1 MLDGASDKLNHNLLL
16 FSFGYSQSRYLQ
28 ILLLMNIS
36 RRVLHAKDRRG
47 QERNGRWKLILETI
61 LYNYTNS

>member
-36 RRVLHAKDRRG
+36 RRFMQRIEGDGRG
-47 QERNGRWKLILETI
+47 MEDGN
-61 LYNYTNS
+61 